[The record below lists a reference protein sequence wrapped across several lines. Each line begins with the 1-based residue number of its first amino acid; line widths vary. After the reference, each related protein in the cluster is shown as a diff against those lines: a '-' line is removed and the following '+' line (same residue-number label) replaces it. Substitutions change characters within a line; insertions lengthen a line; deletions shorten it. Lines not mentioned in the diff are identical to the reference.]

1 MTINLADNSPRISYA
16 VAQGATQTSFAVPFE
31 FFASADLNVYVDGTL
46 KTLTTH
52 YTVSGGDGSTGTVTI
67 SVTGAT
73 GGSTV
78 VITRDVALERTTDF
92 PSSGP
97 FQIGALNTELDC
109 LTAIAA
115 DLDDKAGR
123 ALQLTDFDVAASLV
137 LPTVDNR
144 KGKTLAFNASS
155 GAVEAGPTISDVQ
168 TVSAAAA
175 DIQTLAHI
183 EDGTDATDAI
193 QTVAGIASNVS
204 TVAGVSSAVSTVAGI
219 SSNVTAVAA
228 DATDIGVVAGKAA
241 EIGRLGTAQAVA
253 DLDILATTDAVS
265 DMNTLAAISANIS
278 TVASISAN
286 VTSVAGVASLITSD
300 FVADL
305 NTLATTDIV
314 SDLNTLATADIVSDL
329 NTLATSDIVSDLN
342 TLATAD
348 IVSDLNTLATT
359 DIVSDLNTLAT
370 TDIVTDLNLL
380 ATSAIVED
388 LNLLATSTVIA
399 DMATLAGAGANP
411 NISSLGVSGT
421 VTAGGLTVD
430 GNILLETSGNPTITN
445 KTTGSG
451 NNPSYRLQANTNYW
465 DMLGVFSDA
474 DDTLRFRYNNTDALE
489 IANNGDISFYED
501 TGSTAKFF
509 WDASAESLQIGGT
522 TNIQAQGSNVTTFG
536 NNFVL
541 DGGYKYL
548 TSGAANMLYF
558 DASGNTMFFKASSG
572 TAGATASFSETMRI
586 DSSGHVG
593 IGTTTPNAK
602 ITLKR
607 SGAGLLANGDDGTVV
622 ALIADTTGSVLTYGT
637 YTSHPVTFKTANGER
652 MRIDSS
658 GHLLVGTTAQE
669 PSVSNDDSGFSVR
682 PVGTASISR
691 TGGPSLDLNRK
702 SSDGYIAVFRKDGS
716 TVGSIS
722 SRAGTSIDV
731 NSESGDLH
739 LQRGGTTGLV
749 VNPTY
754 SIPGSDAG
762 ASLGISAQRWSDLYL
777 SGGVYLGGTVAANKL
792 DDYEEGSWTPTC
804 AQASISINSARYTKI
819 GDIVHLIAYLGISSA
834 TGAAMTIGGIPFS
847 VASNGWAPSIVN
859 KGANASIVAMV
870 RANASSGTILDVKD
884 PADLSVDADQVGTF
898 FIFSLTYRTA

>member
-46 KTLTTH
+46 KSLTTH

-97 FQIGALNTELDC
+97 FQIGALNTELDR

-193 QTVAGIASNVS
+193 QTVAGISSNVT

-219 SSNVTAVAA
+219 SSNVTAVAG
-228 DATDIGVVAGKAA
+228 DATDIGAVAGKAT
-241 EIGRLGTAQAVA
+241 EIGRLGTSDAVA
-253 DLDILATTDAVS
+253 DLAILGTSDAVS
-265 DMNTLAAISANIS
+265 DMNTLAAISSNIS
-278 TVASISAN
+278 TVAGISAN

-305 NTLATTDIV
+305 NTLATSDIV

-329 NTLATSDIVSDLN
+329 NTLATTDIVSDLN

-411 NISSLGVSGT
+411 NISSLGVSGNIT
-421 VTAGGLTVD
+421 LGDNNKIIMGAGSDLQLYHDGTNSFVQDAAAGDLILDTNGDSVRITNTSNGETMARFQKNNKVELYYDNAISLTTTSTGIQVT
-430 GNILLETSGNPTITN
+430 GNIANASGDLTIDVAGEINLDTDGAVVNFKDGGTTFGLVTQSSNDFVIRNPTSDKDLLFKGNDGGSTITALTLDMSQAGRATFN
-445 KTTGSG
+445 EGIVLKSSTGGDFGVNINTASG
-451 NNPSYRLQANTNYW
+451 DSMKLQ
-465 DMLGVFSDA
+465 VV
-474 DDTLRFRYNNTDALE
+474 
-489 IANNGDISFYED
+489 D
-501 TGSTAKFF
+501 TGSAGAANGVITVTDGDLILSPSANVGINDSSPDGKLNVVSTAHNNGSIFDSTGTTQL
-509 WDASAESLQIGGT
+509 WLRDTDASSNQKNWGFQVSGGSLNILRANDDRASGFVTPIEIQQAPANSLVINSSGHAIITAGVTIGGT
-522 TNIQAQGSNVTTFG
+522 
-536 NNFVL
+536 
-541 DGGYKYL
+541 
-548 TSGAANMLYF
+548 GAAN
-558 DASGNTMFFKASSG
+558 
-572 TAGATASFSETMRI
+572 
-586 DSSGHVG
+586 H
-593 IGTTTPNAK
+593 
-602 ITLKR
+602 
-607 SGAGLLANGDDGTVV
+607 
-622 ALIADTTGSVLTYGT
+622 
-637 YTSHPVTFKTANGER
+637 
-652 MRIDSS
+652 
-658 GHLLVGTTAQE
+658 
-669 PSVSNDDSGFSVR
+669 
-682 PVGTASISR
+682 
-691 TGGPSLDLNRK
+691 
-702 SSDGYIAVFRKDGS
+702 
-716 TVGSIS
+716 
-722 SRAGTSIDV
+722 
-731 NSESGDLH
+731 
-739 LQRGGTTGLV
+739 
-749 VNPTY
+749 
-754 SIPGSDAG
+754 
-762 ASLGISAQRWSDLYL
+762 
-777 SGGVYLGGTVAANKL
+777 L
-792 DDYEEGSWTPTC
+792 DDYEEGTWTPVSDYGTLTSVT
-804 AQASISINSARYTKI
+804 ATYTKI
-819 GDIVHLIAYLGISSA
+819 GNSVFIRLNCTMPSTSSSSIMA
-834 TGAAMTIGGIPFS
+834 FSGLPFS
-847 VASNGWAPSIVN
+847 TAQDGSAQIGYTGSANYNPAILIQGTTCYFYGGSGGAIAASTYSGAIVRFTGQYN
-859 KGANASIVAMV
+859 
-870 RANASSGTILDVKD
+870 T
-884 PADLSVDADQVGTF
+884 
-898 FIFSLTYRTA
+898 TA

>member
-97 FQIGALNTELDC
+97 FQIGALNTELDR

-144 KGKTLAFNASS
+144 KGKTLAFNAAS

-228 DATDIGVVAGKAA
+228 DATDIGAVAGKAT
-241 EIGRLGTAQAVA
+241 EIGRLGTSDAVA
-253 DLDILATTDAVS
+253 DLAILGTSDAVS

-278 TVASISAN
+278 TVAGISAN

-305 NTLATTDIV
+305 STLATSDIV

-421 VTAGGLTVD
+421 VTAGGLTV
-430 GNILLETSGNPTITN
+430 GNATSQNSLFDSVF
-445 KTTGSG
+445 GSG
-451 NNPSYRLQANTNYW
+451 DANEGIVIVPSSTGKGWVGFNNGNNANIPAQFTYNFSSSLMELSSSGSLNIQTGAASRLN
-465 DMLGVFSDA
+465 
-474 DDTLRFRYNNTDALE
+474 
-489 IANNGDISFYED
+489 IASNGDISFYED
-501 TGSTAKFF
+501 TGTTPKFF
-509 WDASAESLQIGGT
+509 WDASAESLGIGT
-522 TNIQAQGSNVTTFG
+522 TNATPSNGGGMSINGGSITRIDFRNSTTGDVTGDGTSLQLNG
-536 NNFVL
+536 NNFTIENREA
-541 DGGYKYL
+541 GYVAVS
-548 TSGAANMLYF
+548 TSL
-558 DASGNTMFFKASSG
+558 
-572 TAGATASFSETMRI
+572 SERMRI
-586 DSSGHVG
+586 DSSGDMLVLG
-593 IGTTTPNAK
+593 
-602 ITLKR
+602 
-607 SGAGLLANGDDGTVV
+607 GTVRIKDSGNTV
-622 ALIADTTGSVLTYGT
+622 QRGAIYGTSTELHLNAGVDNMVLT
-637 YTSHPVTFKTANGER
+637 TSGGEA
-652 MRIDSS
+652 MRLDSS

-669 PSVSNDDSGFSVR
+669 PASSNDDSGFSVR

-691 TGGPSLDLNRK
+691 TSGPPLDLNRK
-702 SSDGYIAVFRKDGS
+702 TTDGEIAVFRKDG
-716 TVGSIS
+716 T
-722 SRAGTSIDV
+722 TS
-731 NSESGDLH
+731 
-739 LQRGGTTGLV
+739 
-749 VNPTY
+749 
-754 SIPGSDAG
+754 
-762 ASLGISAQRWSDLYL
+762 
-777 SGGVYLGGTVAANKL
+777 
-792 DDYEEGSWTPTC
+792 
-804 AQASISINSARYTKI
+804 
-819 GDIVHLIAYLGISSA
+819 
-834 TGAAMTIGGIPFS
+834 
-847 VASNGWAPSIVN
+847 
-859 KGANASIVAMV
+859 
-870 RANASSGTILDVKD
+870 
-884 PADLSVDADQVGTF
+884 
-898 FIFSLTYRTA
+898 